1 MFQGQK
7 DLFRKAV
14 ENLVPATYDLR
25 NQNNIGEHIMTTK
38 SGTRSASKPRA
49 TPKTKSTRSRTSKT
63 TAKGSTSSSSRRKV
77 PSSAKIEPKLV
88 EVKVPVVAKPE
99 LRKQEM
105 IDLVVARSGM
115 KKKDAKPVVEAALA
129 VLGEALSEGRELNL
143 RPMGKLK
150 ISRRE
155 EKANGTVIICRVRQ
169 PISQGMVTDGT
180 APDKAAQ

>member
-1 MFQGQK
+1 
-7 DLFRKAV
+7 
-14 ENLVPATYDLR
+14 
-25 NQNNIGEHIMTTK
+25 
-38 SGTRSASKPRA
+38 
-49 TPKTKSTRSRTSKT
+49 
-63 TAKGSTSSSSRRKV
+63 
-77 PSSAKIEPKLV
+77 
-88 EVKVPVVAKPE
+88 
-99 LRKQEM
+99 M

-169 PISQGMVTDGT
+169 PLGQSTAPDGT
-180 APDKAAQ
+180 APRNVSQ